1 MTNRMLTEE
10 EKTAAY
16 RVKQKMLVEAQ
27 YQEYLKNYAQLML
40 DIGLEQNYLKQRR
53 EYEQKLKDADNLLVG
68 AQESIKIIDDQLT
81 NGVEIKENTD
91 DVDE

>member
-1 MTNRMLTEE
+1 MLTEE